1 MPYLDRDAFAARTD
15 LPPEYLDAIE
25 DRTPGWL
32 DVQLEQWS
40 RWIDARLTK
49 RYEVPFA
56 SPAPEI
62 VKLWLS
68 TIVTFRALVKRG
80 VDPSDLDVD
89 LLRQDY
95 ERVVGTAD
103 RPGEIKE
110 AADAEKGLFELP
122 LRQDVTT
129 SGVSKGGPSTY
140 AEATPYGWR
149 DEQARLG
156 REEDRSRRGGSFHG

>member
-1 MPYLDRDAFAARTD
+1 MAYLDRDAFAARTD

-40 RWIDARLTK
+40 RWIDARLVK
-49 RYEVPFA
+49 RYAVPFA
-56 SPAPEI
+56 DPAPEI

-68 TIVTFRALVKRG
+68 TIVTFRALLKRG

-89 LLRQDY
+89 LLREDY

-122 LRQDVTT
+122 LRQNTVAT
-129 SGVSKGGPSTY
+129 GISKGAPRQYSEQSPY
-140 AEATPYGWR
+140 AWR
-149 DEQARLG
+149 DAQGAVG
-156 REEDRSRRGGSFHG
+156 RSEDRSRRGGTTRG